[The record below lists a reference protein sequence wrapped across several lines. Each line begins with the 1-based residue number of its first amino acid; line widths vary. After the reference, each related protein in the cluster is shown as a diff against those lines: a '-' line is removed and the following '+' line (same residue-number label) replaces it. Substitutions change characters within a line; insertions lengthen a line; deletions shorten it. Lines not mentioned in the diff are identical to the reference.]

1 MMAQHTNAR
10 TADRGC
16 CRPCRPRGSG
26 TAARKERMLPAGWA
40 SMRCLHAE
48 NPRCGRLPYREDL
61 SYPPQ
66 AQSVKSPAVILTR
79 NGLPLMSVKDVTG
92 SDWESVS
99 LSSDPRFM
107 AIIEESRRSY
117 LETGGIALDEIRR
130 ELGLDEDNPATVNP
144 QQ

>member
-26 TAARKERMLPAGWA
+26 TVARKERMLPAGWA

-48 NPRCGRLPYREDL
+48 NPRCGRLPYRQDL

-66 AQSVKSPAVILTR
+66 AQSVKSPDENAGV
-79 NGLPLMSVKDVTG
+79 VDK
-92 SDWESVS
+92 
-99 LSSDPRFM
+99 
-107 AIIEESRRSY
+107 
-117 LETGGIALDEIRR
+117 GIDATELFDCGADQAL
-130 ELGLDEDNPATVNP
+130 G
-144 QQ
+144 

>member
-48 NPRCGRLPYREDL
+48 NPRCGRLPYRQDL

-66 AQSVKSPAVILTR
+66 AQSVKSPVRLPTGPCQIEPEADRKGLVGMEAVH
-79 NGLPLMSVKDVTG
+79 N
-92 SDWESVS
+92 
-99 LSSDPRFM
+99 
-107 AIIEESRRSY
+107 
-117 LETGGIALDEIRR
+117 
-130 ELGLDEDNPATVNP
+130 EDF
-144 QQ
+144 